1 MIDFKSFI
9 YPISWEN
16 TICANEFYNFK
27 TNGKY
32 IINNTKYDVKIK
44 GDKLVLKRRRF
55 SMNCQEPTLCIN
67 IEEMNV
73 GLQVTIIFMSPLFL
87 RIILISMYT
96 GCILAI
102 IFSILSKVFIGVGIA
117 FALICYSAV
126 LTNFIN
132 YKNTSEILSDL
143 KTLCK

>member
-9 YPISWEN
+9 YPISWKK
-16 TICANEFYNFK
+16 TICVNEFYNFK

-32 IINNTKYDVKIK
+32 IINKTKYDVKIK
-44 GDKLVLKRRRF
+44 GDKLVLKRRN
-55 SMNCQEPTLCIN
+55 SMNYQEPTLCIN
-67 IEEMNV
+67 IVEMNV

-87 RIILISMYT
+87 RIILICMYT

-102 IFSILSKVFIGVGIA
+102 IFSILSKEFIGVGIA
-117 FALICYSAV
+117 FAMICYSAV
-126 LTNFIN
+126 LSNFIN

-143 KTLCK
+143 KKICK